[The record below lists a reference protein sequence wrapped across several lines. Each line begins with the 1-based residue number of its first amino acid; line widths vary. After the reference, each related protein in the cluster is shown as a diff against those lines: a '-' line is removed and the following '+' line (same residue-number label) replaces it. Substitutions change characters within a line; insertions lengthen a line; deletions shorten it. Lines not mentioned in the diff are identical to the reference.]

1 MRATGGRRAAV
12 AAAGAIA
19 AVVAAAGG
27 AAPVPGGLVDLRTDA
42 NVTILGA
49 AATDETGTSVAP
61 AGDVNGDGRVDIVV
75 GAPGADANGRADS
88 GSAYV
93 LFGGSLPTTV
103 DLAELGSRG
112 FRIDGAEDG
121 DTAGYAVAG
130 AGDVNGDGRADVVVG
145 APGAEANDREDA
157 GAAYVVFGGSSAHVD
172 LGSLGRRGF
181 RVAGAAAGDY
191 AGFSVA
197 RAGDMNR
204 DGRMDVVLGAPA
216 LGRHRAYAAVVY
228 GRAATTGV
236 DLAAL
241 GSRGFRIDG
250 VSEPVETEGRLV
262 YDETGLSVA
271 NAGDVNGDG
280 RTDLVIGSPGPGNGL
295 VTGNAYV
302 LFTQAAPKRVDLGAL
317 GTSGIR
323 VMGEQGWDFAGESV
337 AAAGDV
343 NRDGLADIV
352 TGATG
357 VHEHGVE
364 AGAAY
369 VVFGRRTPGVLDLES
384 LGDGGFRIDGAAAGD
399 LVGWAVGGVGNVGGD
414 SRPDVIVGSPE
425 ALRDDRGDPGAAF
438 VVFGEG
444 ARAPLDLL
452 EFGPTGF
459 RIDGAAEGDAAGAA
473 VATAGDQNADG
484 QPDLLVGAP
493 GAGVAG
499 RPDAGAAYVVF
510 PSPQPQP
517 TPPPPPPPVRSC
529 VVPGLRGKTLVA
541 ARTTLARRACG
552 LGKVTRAFSAIVR
565 AQRIISQRP
574 KAGATLPA
582 GAKVSVTVSR
592 GRRHR

>member
-61 AGDVNGDGRVDIVV
+61 AGDVNDDGRVDIVV

-93 LFGGSLPTTV
+93 VFGGSLPTTV

-112 FRIDGAEDG
+112 FRIDGAEEG

-130 AGDVNGDGRADVVVG
+130 TGDVNGDGRADVVVG

-197 RAGDMNR
+197 RAGDVNR
-204 DGRMDVVLGAPA
+204 DGRVDVVLGAPA
-216 LGRHRAYAAVVY
+216 LGRHRGYATVVY

-280 RTDLVIGSPGPGNGL
+280 RTDLVIGSPGPGDGL

-323 VMGEQGWDFAGESV
+323 VMGEQAWDFAGESV
-337 AAAGDV
+337 A
-343 NRDGLADIV
+343 
-352 TGATG
+352 
-357 VHEHGVE
+357 
-364 AGAAY
+364 
-369 VVFGRRTPGVLDLES
+369 GRR
-384 LGDGGFRIDGAAAGD
+384 RQ
-399 LVGWAVGGVGNVGGD
+399 
-414 SRPDVIVGSPE
+414 SR
-425 ALRDDRGDPGAAF
+425 
-438 VVFGEG
+438 
-444 ARAPLDLL
+444 
-452 EFGPTGF
+452 
-459 RIDGAAEGDAAGAA
+459 
-473 VATAGDQNADG
+473 
-484 QPDLLVGAP
+484 
-493 GAGVAG
+493 
-499 RPDAGAAYVVF
+499 
-510 PSPQPQP
+510 
-517 TPPPPPPPVRSC
+517 RS
-529 VVPGLRGKTLVA
+529 
-541 ARTTLARRACG
+541 
-552 LGKVTRAFSAIVR
+552 
-565 AQRIISQRP
+565 
-574 KAGATLPA
+574 
-582 GAKVSVTVSR
+582 
-592 GRRHR
+592 RRHRHRSDRRPRARRRSGRRIRRLRPADARCPRPRESR